1 MQLTHGKGYVCAV
14 MAGETTKALII
25 IVHGRG
31 LPVMKSARSATSLFA
46 GRCFGFPERRVTR
59 LGNVMTLYRVPRS
72 RRN

>member
-14 MAGETTKALII
+14 MAGETTKAFI

-31 LPVMKSARSATSLFA
+31 LPVMKLARSAPSLFG
-46 GRCFGFPERRVTR
+46 GRCFGFAERRVTR
-59 LGNVMTLYRVPRS
+59 LGNVMTVYRVPRS